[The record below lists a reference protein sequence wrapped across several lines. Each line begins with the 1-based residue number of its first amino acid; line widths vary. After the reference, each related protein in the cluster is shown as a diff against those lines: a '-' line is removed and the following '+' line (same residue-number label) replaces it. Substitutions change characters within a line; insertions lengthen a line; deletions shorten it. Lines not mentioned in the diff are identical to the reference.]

1 MSYQN
6 QAGSKE
12 RGRTTESGEPLKIGA
27 LWRRRS
33 RKGVEYWAGIINEQ
47 RVIVFKVREKRS
59 DKSPDYEFSSPTGR
73 QPKAA
78 RTRPSE
84 KWRRSSNSTPR
95 QASRRHTPPTLRIC

>member
-59 DKSPDYEFSSPTGR
+59 DKSPDYEVFKSDRPAAEGR
-73 QPKAA
+73 ADSA
-78 RTRPSE
+78 F
-84 KWRRSSNSTPR
+84 
-95 QASRRHTPPTLRIC
+95 